1 MTATVTDL
9 LIDLQAGRDDA
20 MERLIPIVYDELR
33 SLAAAY
39 LNGDR
44 SGDMLQPTALVHEV
58 YLKLVDQRRAT
69 YQNRTHFFGTA
80 ALLMRRLIVD
90 HARREGAQKRGN
102 NDIIPLDDNVQP
114 AFERSADVIRL
125 NDALDS
131 LAKLDERQA
140 KVVEC
145 KFYGGLT
152 IEETGEVLGIS
163 PATVKR
169 EWVMARAWLHAE
181 MQL

>member
-1 MTATVTDL
+1 
-9 LIDLQAGRDDA
+9 

-39 LNGDR
+39 LNPGDGGR
-44 SGDMLQPTALVHEV
+44 TLQPTALVHEV

-69 YQNRTHFFGTA
+69 YQNRAHFFGTA

-90 HARREGAQKRGN
+90 HARREGAEKRGGGN
-102 NDIIPLDDNVQP
+102 LVTLSDELTPNMSS
-114 AFERSADVIRL
+114 SADVLRL
-125 NDALDS
+125 NDALDA
-131 LAKLDERQA
+131 LAHLDARQA

-145 KFYGGLT
+145 RFFGGLN
-152 IEETGEVLGIS
+152 IEETAAVLQIS

-169 EWVMARAWLHAE
+169 EWTMARAWLHAE
-181 MQL
+181 LQG

>member
-1 MTATVTDL
+1 LSATVTDL
-9 LIDLQAGRDDA
+9 LIDLQSGSEGA

-39 LNGDR
+39 LNPGQGSR
-44 SGDMLQPTALVHEV
+44 TLQPTALVHEV

-90 HARREGAQKRGN
+90 HARREGTQKRGSGN
-102 NDIIPLDDNVQP
+102 IVTLSDDLTP
-114 AFERSADVIRL
+114 GISTSDDVIRL
-125 NDALDS
+125 NDALDA
-131 LAKLDERQA
+131 LAVLDTRQA
-140 KVVEC
+140 RVVEC
-145 KFYGGLT
+145 RFFGGLS
-152 IEETGEVLGIS
+152 IDETADVLEIS

-169 EWVMARAWLHAE
+169 EWTMARAWLHAE
-181 MQL
+181 LQG